1 MAKNRFKVN
10 NTGSPQ
16 LEQPVESTKEVVAE
30 TTTEEVVGA
39 AKEEQPI
46 VEEPVVTASAQDPV
60 AEPVR
65 KDKKGFTPVYKVELN
80 LVSYTEAMDTS
91 KPIDPEEGGKWQ
103 YNLYHTI
110 MAVLNTE
117 GQADF
122 NQEWNTVL
130 QHFFKNKDG
139 IFNENHIY
147 RFPHYWTGSASEF
160 VIFRRI
166 VFLIISTADPATRR
180 KELSFIK
187 LDVATE
193 GLTEAQRNRLINFY
207 A

>member
-1 MAKNRFKVN
+1 MAKNRFKVT

-16 LEQPVESTKEVVAE
+16 LEQSVESTEEVVAE

-60 AEPVR
+60 SEPVR

-91 KPIDPEEGGKWQ
+91 KSIDPEEGGKWQ

-110 MAVLNTE
+110 MTVLNTE
-117 GQADF
+117 GQSDF
-122 NQEWNTVL
+122 NQEWNTIL

-139 IFNENHIY
+139 IFNENYIY
-147 RFPHYWTGSASEF
+147 RFPHYWAGSASEF

-166 VFLIISTADPATRR
+166 VFLLISTADPATRR

-193 GLTEAQRNRLINFY
+193 GLTEAQRNRIINFY